1 MPETF
6 KSLLFFLEPRMA
18 RSVTGTICSIRL
30 GFVLSMSLVLS
41 STGSFA
47 WSQPAFLNRP
57 IQATFQRIPLARLI
71 SQLNT
76 ISDSVIVLD
85 RQIDPTQHVT
95 LTCQGE
101 DLLSVLLSLADETG
115 TELAV
120 LESSAWL
127 VPIGKANSLEAADD
141 ERKAALQKLPAHTR
155 RPLSIKQPLQ
165 WQAGQT
171 PTLLIE
177 KLLAR
182 TKTDNLAVTPDD
194 LSTVIPHD
202 HLAAGSIPPLSPP
215 EQLDLVAMQY
225 NHHLLWKQNPQGA
238 SAVLVQFVPL
248 PSRTEPKEHAA
259 RQKQTRSNS
268 NRPAGSSRD
277 LYTLRVAAPFDELLQ
292 AISQR
297 LKLEPIIDTQ
307 SLTTRGINPEEII
320 RLEIKDATRDQLL
333 DAIVKPLG
341 LTWSIEID
349 RLFISAGD

>member
-1 MPETF
+1 MPETS

-18 RSVTGTICSIRL
+18 RSVTGTIRSIRL

-47 WSQPAFLNRP
+47 WPQPAFLNRP
-57 IQATFQRIPLARLI
+57 IHATFQGIPLARLI
-71 SQLNT
+71 SQLSTSSNG
-76 ISDSVIVLD
+76 IVVLD

-101 DLLSVLLSLADETG
+101 DLLSVLLNLADETG

-155 RPLSIKQPLQ
+155 RPLSIKQALQ
-165 WQAGQT
+165 WQAGQK
-171 PTLLIE
+171 PTVLIE

-202 HLAAGSIPPLSPP
+202 HLAAGSIPPLSLP

-248 PSRTEPKEHAA
+248 PSRLSQKNTRPGRNKLGRIRTGQQEAA
-259 RQKQTRSNS
+259 ETSTRSVLRLHLTNFCGPYPNDSNS
-268 NRPAGSSRD
+268 SQLLIHNRSQPVASTPKKSFDSKSRMPPV
-277 LYTLRVAAPFDELLQ
+277 TNC
-292 AISQR
+292 S
-297 LKLEPIIDTQ
+297 TQ
-307 SLTTRGINPEEII
+307 SSNH
-320 RLEIKDATRDQLL
+320 
-333 DAIVKPLG
+333 LG
-341 LTWSIEID
+341 
-349 RLFISAGD
+349 